1 MDYCTRPRLAARMAL
16 NDRQLDR
23 AFRAL
28 TNSTRRWMVE
38 VLLDHDAT
46 VLQLAEPHPLRLPTL
61 LQHLGVLEKCA
72 IIRTEKVGRERICSL
87 EPDALYA
94 AERWLR
100 TVMWARYGMRLGSLP
115 EDYPRLRAMAPTRR
129 A

>member
-28 TNSTRRWMVE
+28 TDSTRRWMIE
-38 VLLDHDAT
+38 ALLERDAS
-46 VLQLAEPHPLRLPTL
+46 VLQLAQPLAQSLPTL
-61 LQHLGVLEKCA
+61 LQHLGVLEKCG
-72 IIRTEKVGRERICSL
+72 IIRTEKVGRERMCSI

-100 TVMWARYGMRLGSLP
+100 TVMWARYGTRLGSVP
-115 EDYPRLRAMAPTRR
+115 EDYPQLRASFRVR
-129 A
+129 

>member
-1 MDYCTRPRLAARMAL
+1 MAL

-28 TNSTRRWMVE
+28 TDSTRRRMIE

-46 VLQLAEPHPLRLPTL
+46 VLQLAEPLPQSLPTL
-61 LQHLGVLEKCA
+61 LQHLGVLEKCG
-72 IIRTEKVGRERICSL
+72 IIQTHKAGRERICSV
-87 EPDALYA
+87 EPEALYA

-115 EDYPRLRAMAPTRR
+115 EDYPGLRASVRVR
-129 A
+129 

>member
-1 MDYCTRPRLAARMAL
+1 MAL

-28 TNSTRRWMVE
+28 ADSSRRWVIE
-38 VLLDHDAT
+38 SLLEGDRSVLE
-46 VLQLAEPHPLRLPTL
+46 LAEPLPLRLPTL
-61 LQHLGVLEKCA
+61 IKHLKVLEKCGL
-72 IIRTEKVGRERICSL
+72 IRTCKVGRQRICSI

-100 TVMWARYGMRLGSLP
+100 SVMWARYSKRLGSVP
-115 EDYPRLRAMAPTRR
+115 EDYPQLRANLRIR
-129 A
+129 

>member
-1 MDYCTRPRLAARMAL
+1 MAL

-28 TNSTRRWMVE
+28 TNSTRRWMLE

-46 VLQLAEPHPLRLPTL
+46 VLQLAEPLPQSLPTL
-61 LQHLGVLEKCA
+61 LQHLGVLEKYGL
-72 IIRTEKVGRERICSL
+72 IRTYKIGRERICSIVP
-87 EPDALYA
+87 EADALYA

-115 EDYPRLRAMAPTRR
+115 EDYPRLRAMVRTR
-129 A
+129 

>member
-1 MDYCTRPRLAARMAL
+1 MDYRARSRLAVPMAL

-28 TNSTRRWMVE
+28 TDSTRRWIVE
-38 VLLDHDAT
+38 ALLEGDAS
-46 VLQLAEPHPLRLPTL
+46 VLQLAEPLPLRLPSL
-61 LQHLGVLEKCA
+61 MQHLGVLEKYGL
-72 IIRTEKVGRERICSL
+72 IRTRKVGRQRFCSI

-100 TVMWARYGMRLGSLP
+100 SVMWARYSTRLGSVP
-115 EDYPRLRAMAPTRR
+115 EDYPQLRASLRIR
-129 A
+129 G

>member
-1 MDYCTRPRLAARMAL
+1 MAL

-28 TNSTRRWMVE
+28 TDSTRRWMLE

-46 VLQLAEPHPLRLPTL
+46 VLQLAEPLPQSLPTL
-61 LQHLGVLEKCA
+61 LQHLGVLEKCG
-72 IIRTEKVGRERICSL
+72 IIRTHKIGRERICSI

-100 TVMWARYGMRLGSLP
+100 TVMWARYGTRLGSLP
-115 EDYPRLRAMAPTRR
+115 EDYPQLRASVRVR
-129 A
+129 